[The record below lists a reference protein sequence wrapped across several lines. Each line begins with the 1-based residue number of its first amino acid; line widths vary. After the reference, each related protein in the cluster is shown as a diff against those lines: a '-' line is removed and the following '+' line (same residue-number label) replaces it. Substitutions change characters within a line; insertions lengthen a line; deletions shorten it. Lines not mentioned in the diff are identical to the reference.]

1 MGARIFAFFAIWAMG
16 EFRDIHAQ
24 ILDLSLES
32 MRQREVIQVEYPQE
46 IWEMQQV
53 VSSPREF
60 KKPIQLSNKTKE
72 ISTSVE
78 IKELK
83 IPNSAPP
90 VLENSPSNGPGNLS
104 LYSNKV
110 ETEQNEPIQ
119 IELKPALVLEEES
132 VKAPL
137 PVIDL
142 DSTSSAE
149 RKSALNVQEDKLIS
163 KYPVLNE
170 VGSVPKSTDLIVPE
184 IPKELTVKSAPPTNK
199 SEEKTSVKP
208 LAQKPVI
215 TSLDKKVPSLTAFRP
230 QSNSSNQPLLLE
242 NNSYYFSEESLFPKL
257 LDISKWTPV
266 PSLVQAIQKPEDILA
281 FTRKWNPTLLQEIAD
296 SIGSYAQYIKLNDAG
311 IYLYTSEV
319 SGRFYPTNP
328 NAAKI
333 ITAILMQKLGFRVHS
348 VIRGNEIALMVNTR
362 QKLYEV
368 PRLQAQNF
376 ESEEWYLWQP
386 KEKETSSGNIM
397 TPGMSALIPFKALD
411 LNIYEMP
418 NWGAA
423 NLVKK
428 IIYTDA
434 VSKTKDTFEIRLNSE
449 YIKFLGALP
458 QMSPEVYFNAV
469 VSKELQESL
478 IAQLKIRLSTFRSY
492 EALGWLLRFVQNA
505 FPYQT
510 DELQFRKE
518 KAMFIE
524 ESVVYPFTDCEDRSV
539 LFGILVREVLNREV
553 IGLDFPGH
561 MAVAVQTP
569 KKEARGALLRYN
581 GKIFMACDP
590 SYKRAI
596 PGSLPENIL
605 KQTPVPVPVRKIG
618 G

>member
-53 VSSPREF
+53 VSSPREI
-60 KKPIQLSNKTKE
+60 KKSIQLGIKNIE
-72 ISTSVE
+72 ISAPGESKKLSSSDSATQVSEESQSNVPEEFSV
-78 IKELK
+78 
-83 IPNSAPP
+83 IPQN
-90 VLENSPSNGPGNLS
+90 E
-104 LYSNKV
+104 K
-110 ETEQNEPIQ
+110 TEQNLAEKKSNINTQ
-119 IELKPALVLEEES
+119 EIEQ
-132 VKAPL
+132 
-137 PVIDL
+137 
-142 DSTSSAE
+142 DSTSSSGIIANLNWE
-149 RKSALNVQEDKLIS
+149 DEKLNVKLLVINKDNNPS
-163 KYPVLNE
+163 TKTESTLQKHPAKVLVE
-170 VGSVPKSTDLIVPE
+170 
-184 IPKELTVKSAPPTNK
+184 SAPSIEK
-199 SEEKTSVKP
+199 AEEKIPANLVIK
-208 LAQKPVI
+208 KPVI
-215 TSLDKKVPSLTAFRP
+215 TSLDKNVPSLTSFRP
-230 QSNSSNQPLLLE
+230 QSTPDNLPLLQE
-242 NNSYYFSEESLFPKL
+242 KNPYYFAEASLFPKI
-257 LDISKWTPV
+257 LDISKWMPV
-266 PSLVQAIQKPEDILA
+266 PSLMQAIQKPEDILT
-281 FTRKWNPTLLQEIAD
+281 FTQKWNSDYLQEIAD
-296 SIGSYAQYIKLNDAG
+296 SISSYAQLIQLNDAG

-319 SGRFYPTNP
+319 CESLYPKNT

-333 ITAILMQKLGFRVHS
+333 TTAILMQKLGFRVHP
-348 VIRGNEIALMVNTR
+348 VIRENEIALMVNTR

-386 KEKETSSGNIM
+386 KEKDASSGKIM
-397 TPGMSALIPFKALD
+397 TPGMSKLIPYKALD
-411 LNIYEMP
+411 LNIDEIP
-418 NWGAA
+418 NWGKS

-428 IIYTDA
+428 INYYDP
-434 VSKTKDTFEIRLNSE
+434 VSKTRDTFEIRLNSE
-449 YIKFLGALP
+449 YVKFLGALP
-458 QMSPEVYFNAV
+458 QMSTAVYFNAV

-478 IAQLKIRLSTFRSY
+478 IAQLKVRLAPFRSH
-492 EALGWLLRFVQNA
+492 EALSWLLRFVQNA

-510 DELQFRKE
+510 DELQFQKE

-524 ESVVYPFTDCEDRSV
+524 EAVIYPYTDCEDRSV

-596 PGSLPENIL
+596 PGSLPTNIL
-605 KQTPVPVPVRKIG
+605 KQKPVPVPVRKVG